1 MCARGLPGLP
11 GRNGINGHNGLPG
24 HNGRDGAK
32 GEKGVAGPRGPRGIK
47 GEAGR
52 VRKVAVEE
60 RNWKQCAW
68 QKGDSRDIGLIKVS
82 GRQLQI
88 SLFSLTHSVSV
99 LMDLIAAIQKRLS
112 YFPFLSS
119 LLSVTFILNI

>member
-1 MCARGLPGLP
+1 MPGLP

-88 SLFSLTHSVSV
+88 SLFSLSFNGPNCSNSKTP
-99 LMDLIAAIQKRLS
+99 LIFSI
-112 YFPFLSS
+112 P
-119 LLSVTFILNI
+119 